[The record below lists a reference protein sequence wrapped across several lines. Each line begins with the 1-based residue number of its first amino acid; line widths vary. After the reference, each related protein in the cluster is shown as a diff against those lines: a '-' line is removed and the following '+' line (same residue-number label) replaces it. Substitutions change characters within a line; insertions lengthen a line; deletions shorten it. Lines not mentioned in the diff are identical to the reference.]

1 MGAPPLQAPGRPFP
15 TQTLQHS
22 SNSPHLPLFLRLW
35 VMWWQEW
42 DELRLQTCPPN
53 PQGSGLFH
61 SHWASQS
68 LNHFALHY
76 KKSLVFLHP
85 RTQPPF
91 KTIASFNHLD
101 ERMFACSEVST
112 VMSPLQRTHTPTH
125 PWCTFNPCSSQSMP
139 RNTVRGTFIHT
150 DTECLLLRDVA
161 VHVTVDFTS
170 ALIRMCFFLT
180 SATW

>member
-1 MGAPPLQAPGRPFP
+1 MGAPPPRAPGRPFP

-22 SNSPHLPLFLRLW
+22 SNSPHLPLSLRLW

-85 RTQPPF
+85 HTQPPL

-112 VMSPLQRTHTPTH
+112 VMSPLQHTHTPMMYIQPMLFSKYAQKH
-125 PWCTFNPCSSQSMP
+125 
-139 RNTVRGTFIHT
+139 RVRGTFIHT

-161 VHVTVDFTS
+161 VHVTVVFTS
-170 ALIRMCFFLT
+170 ALIRMLFFLT